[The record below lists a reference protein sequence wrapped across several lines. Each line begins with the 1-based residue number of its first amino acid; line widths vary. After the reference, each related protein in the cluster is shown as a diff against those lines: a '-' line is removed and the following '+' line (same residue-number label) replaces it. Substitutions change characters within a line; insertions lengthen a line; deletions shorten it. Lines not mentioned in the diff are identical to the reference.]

1 MNESLTSI
9 IMSDLIRFIETK
21 VSKLQT
27 INGKVLDKPLYLT
40 KADIGLSNVNNTSDV
55 NKPVSTAQ
63 QTALNLKVDK
73 SITINGLNLNQ
84 NINLTNTNIIGI
96 ENINNTSDMDKPVS
110 TAQQTALNLKV
121 DKTTTINGVALSS
134 NVNLNK
140 SDIGL
145 DQVDNTSDVN
155 KPISTAVQLILDNI
169 VNSLNMSALSVE
181 NMNTS
186 LDTYVK
192 KTTLINNY
200 PLSTNINLIK
210 SDIGLDQ
217 VDNTSDINKPISTL
231 QQASFNL
238 KENISNKNNINGYA
252 GLDNSNLIFKSQ
264 LPQTILMPIGS
275 IICFSSS
282 NIPDSYLFCDG
293 SEVPIIEYPLLY
305 SVIGTQYNRPGIN
318 AVLFFHLPDLR
329 NQFIRCIDQSRTLGS
344 LQSWSTGMPTN
355 QFTTDTQGNHTHTT
369 DDQGSHSHAT
379 DVQGDHTHTTDVQG
393 NHTHNF
399 TVNTNSNDNWGPNW
413 ALTGPY
419 NPTSGLTRSTTAA
432 GDHSHTTTVGG
443 SHSHTTTTAGSHSH
457 TTTVSGDHSHT
468 INGGDLETRPNNIAL
483 YYIIKALI

>member
-1 MNESLTSI
+1 MNFYNKDIKRIYYDIMNENLTSI
-9 IMSDLIRFIETK
+9 IINDLIRLIETK

-40 KADIGLSNVNNTSDV
+40 KADIGLSNVNNTSDMD
-55 NKPVSTAQ
+55 KPVSTAQ

-73 SITINGLNLNQ
+73 SIKINGLNLNQ

-96 ENINNTSDMDKPVS
+96 ENVNNTSDMDKPIS

-121 DKTTTINGVALSS
+121 DKTTKINNKNLSS
-134 NVNLNK
+134 DITLIK

-145 DQVDNTSDVN
+145 DQVDNTSDLN

-169 VNSLNMSALSVE
+169 VNSLNMSNLSFE

-217 VDNTSDINKPISTL
+217 IDNTSDINKPISTL
-231 QQASFNL
+231 QQASLDL

-252 GLDNSNLIFKSQ
+252 GLDNSKLILKSQ

-318 AVLFFHLPDLR
+318 TSLFFHLPDLR

-344 LQSWSTGMPTN
+344 IQNWSTGMPTN
-355 QFTTDTQGNHTHTT
+355 KFTTDSNGNH
-369 DDQGSHSHAT
+369 S
-379 DVQGDHTHTTDVQG
+379 HTTDVQG
-393 NHTHNF
+393 NHTHSYTRSFYQYNGLYHPDN
-399 TVNTNSNDNWGPNW
+399 TVSI
-413 ALTGPY
+413 ATGLD
-419 NPTSGLTRSTTAA
+419 NPTNTPSGAISA
-432 GDHSHTTTVGG
+432 
-443 SHSHTTTTAGSHSH
+443 AGSHSH
-457 TTTVSGDHSHT
+457 IVTS
-468 INGGDLETRPNNIAL
+468 GGDLETRPINISIN
-483 YYIIKALI
+483 YIIKIN